1 MTFSTLGYV
10 FIGGFLPSFI
20 WLYLLLKED
29 TRCPEPRGAIALA
42 FIVGMAAV
50 ALAIFPEQY
59 VASTF
64 HNQFSV
70 VIAWATIEEFLK
82 YAVAAAFI
90 FWLSAVDESPD
101 YVIYMITVALG
112 FAAAEN
118 TLFVLSPLLSGN
130 IATGLNVG
138 DLRFLGSTLLH
149 VSASAAVGF
158 SLAFSVN
165 AKPFERVLA
174 AAFGL
179 ILAITLHTTFNAIIM
194 NASGS
199 RSLTAFF
206 LVWSAVVAVFA
217 AFEVLKFFRYRN
229 LPPNTC

>member
-1 MTFSTLGYV
+1 MTFTTLGYV
-10 FIGGFLPSFI
+10 LVGGFLPSFI

-29 TRCPEPRGAIALA
+29 TRCPEPHGAIALA
-42 FIVGMAAV
+42 FIVGMVAT
-50 ALAIFPEQY
+50 ALAIFPELY
-59 VASTF
+59 IASTF
-64 HNQFSV
+64 QDKFSTV
-70 VIAWATIEEFLK
+70 VAWATIEEFLK
-82 YAVAAAFI
+82 YAMAAIFI

-118 TLFVLSPLLSGN
+118 TIFVLSPLLSGN
-130 IATGLNVG
+130 VSTGLNIG

-149 VSASAAVGF
+149 VAASAAVGF

-165 AKPFERVLA
+165 ARPFERVLA

-179 ILAITLHTTFNAIIM
+179 ILAVTLHTTFNAIIM
-194 NASGS
+194 NASGT